1 MASSTL
7 RNFTNLALTEFI
19 EVYGD
24 IMKEKQPT
32 VAMSGEELQRQMQK
46 KIFDLATTP
55 AKKPSCQVE
64 MESADV
70 CLEPIAEE
78 SDIAGKLTL
87 KELKSNPLE
96 YTINEKNKDGVEEPV
111 TKSIDLPWLPDCIDY
126 SCGCQALKVNGGLFT
141 PCTTRPSKD
150 SNFCKV
156 CEKQELKYG
165 QISDRSNTPVPCY
178 VDPNG
183 KNEISFGTYCAK
195 RELSREMVKRLIQE
209 KYGNRLII
217 PEHYWNVDKIKAA
230 RKAIV
235 KGKTVSTSSDEV
247 SSTEGSSQDGEEPK
261 RKRGRPRKNPESN
274 EPPKPKGKRG
284 RPKKTVQAESSVVP
298 VVEQVDWMAGIAA
311 ESASSDGEHSEESN
325 EDAKAAKKAEKEA
338 AKLVKQQ
345 EAEAAKAEK
354 EAAKLA
360 KQEAAAAAKAEKEA
374 AKLVKQEAA
383 AAAKAEKEAAK
394 LAKQEAAAAAKAEKE
409 AAKLA
414 KQEAAAA
421 AKAEKEAA
429 KLAKQEAAAAAKA
442 EKEAAKLAKQE
453 AAAAAK
459 AEKETEVAEEVT
471 TNAVESQETN
481 VPTATDNQLGTPE
494 VQKAIEKMD
503 GEESDGEESDNS
515 DDEEEE
521 MTFFSWQGN
530 EYCYDDEYTLY
541 KILDGGDDFEHVGR
555 FDSETNKPVFTEDEE
570 DC

>member
-1 MASSTL
+1 
-7 RNFTNLALTEFI
+7 
-19 EVYGD
+19 
-24 IMKEKQPT
+24 MKEKQPT

-46 KIFDLATTP
+46 KIFDLASTP
-55 AKKPSCQVE
+55 AKKPSCQAA
-64 MESADV
+64 MESADI

-87 KELKSNPLE
+87 KELKSNPIH
-96 YTINEKNKDGVEEPV
+96 YKEKNKDKTEEEV
-111 TKSIDLPWLPDCIDY
+111 IKTIDLPWLPDCIDY

-156 CEKQELKYG
+156 CEKQDLKYG
-165 QISDRSNTPVPCY
+165 KISDRSTTPVPCY

-195 RELSREMVKRLIQE
+195 RELSREMVERLIQE

-230 RKAIV
+230 RKATN
-235 KGKTVSTSSDEV
+235 KGKSVSTSSDEV
-247 SSTEGSSQDGEEPK
+247 SSIESATQDGEEPK
-261 RKRGRPRKNPESN
+261 RKRGRPRKNQESN

-284 RPKKTVQAESSVVP
+284 RPKKTVQAESSVVQ

-354 EAAKLA
+354 EAAKL
-360 KQEAAAAAKAEKEA
+360 
-374 AKLVKQEAA
+374 V
-383 AAAKAEKEAAK
+383 
-394 LAKQEAAAAAKAEKE
+394 
-409 AAKLA
+409 

-503 GEESDGEESDNS
+503 GEESEGEESDNS

>member
-1 MASSTL
+1 MNHFRTSFINAFAFGKTNKRSRILSRTDRFSVMASSTL

-32 VAMSGEELQRQMQK
+32 TAMSGEELQRQMQK

-156 CEKQELKYG
+156 CEKQDLKYG
-165 QISDRSNTPVPCY
+165 KISDRSTTPVPCY

-195 RELSREMVKRLIQE
+195 RGLDRDMVIHLIQE
-209 KYGNRLII
+209 KYGNRVII

-284 RPKKTVQAESSVVP
+284 RPKKTVQEESSVVQ

-325 EDAKAAKKAEKEA
+325 EDTKVANKAEKD
-338 AKLVKQQ
+338 
-345 EAEAAKAEK
+345 
-354 EAAKLA
+354 AAKLA
-360 KQEAAAAAKAEKEA
+360 KQEAAAAK
-374 AKLVKQEAA
+374 
-383 AAAKAEKEAAK
+383 
-394 LAKQEAAAAAKAEKE
+394 
-409 AAKLA
+409 
-414 KQEAAAA
+414 
-421 AKAEKEAA
+421 
-429 KLAKQEAAAAAKA
+429 
-442 EKEAAKLAKQE
+442 
-453 AAAAAK
+453 K
-459 AEKETEVAEEVT
+459 AEKETAVAEEVT
-471 TNAVESQETN
+471 TNAVESQEMN

-555 FDSETNKPVFTEDEE
+555 FDSETNKPVFTEDED

>member
-1 MASSTL
+1 TSFINAFAFGKTNKRSRILSRTDRFSVMASSTL

-55 AKKPSCQVE
+55 AKKPSCQAA

-156 CEKQELKYG
+156 CEKQDLKYG
-165 QISDRSNTPVPCY
+165 QISDRSTTPVPCY

-195 RELSREMVKRLIQE
+195 RELSREMVERLIQE

-230 RKAIV
+230 RKATN
-235 KGKTVSTSSDEV
+235 KGKSVSTSSDEV
-247 SSTEGSSQDGEEPK
+247 SSIESATQDGEEPK

-274 EPPKPKGKRG
+274 EPPKPKGK
-284 RPKKTVQAESSVVP
+284 
-298 VVEQVDWMAGIAA
+298 
-311 ESASSDGEHSEESN
+311 
-325 EDAKAAKKAEKEA
+325 
-338 AKLVKQQ
+338 
-345 EAEAAKAEK
+345 
-354 EAAKLA
+354 
-360 KQEAAAAAKAEKEA
+360 
-374 AKLVKQEAA
+374 
-383 AAAKAEKEAAK
+383 
-394 LAKQEAAAAAKAEKE
+394 
-409 AAKLA
+409 
-414 KQEAAAA
+414 
-421 AKAEKEAA
+421 
-429 KLAKQEAAAAAKA
+429 
-442 EKEAAKLAKQE
+442 
-453 AAAAAK
+453 
-459 AEKETEVAEEVT
+459 
-471 TNAVESQETN
+471 
-481 VPTATDNQLGTPE
+481 
-494 VQKAIEKMD
+494 
-503 GEESDGEESDNS
+503 
-515 DDEEEE
+515 
-521 MTFFSWQGN
+521 
-530 EYCYDDEYTLY
+530 
-541 KILDGGDDFEHVGR
+541 
-555 FDSETNKPVFTEDEE
+555 
-570 DC
+570 

>member
-1 MASSTL
+1 MNAFCTSFINAFAFGKTNKRSRILSRTDQFSVMASSTL

-32 VAMSGEELQRQMQK
+32 TAMSGEELQRQMQK
-46 KIFDLATTP
+46 KIFDLASTP
-55 AKKPSCQVE
+55 AKKPSVE
-64 MESADV
+64 KVKTESVHA
-70 CLEPIAEE
+70 CLGTVAEE
-78 SDIAGKLTL
+78 PVITNKLTL

-111 TKSIDLPWLPDCIDY
+111 TKSIDLPWLPNCIDY
-126 SCGCQALKVNGGLFT
+126 SCGCQGLKVNGGLFT

-150 SNFCKV
+150 SKFCKG

-195 RELSREMVKRLIQE
+195 RGLDRDMVMNLIQE

-247 SSTEGSSQDGEEPK
+247 SSTEGASMDGEEPK
-261 RKRGRPRKNPESN
+261 RKRGRPRKNPVSN

-284 RPKKTVQAESSVVP
+284 RPKKTEQAQSDVVKT
-298 VVEQVDWMAGIAA
+298 VENVDWMAGIAA
-311 ESASSDGEHSEESN
+311 ETSSSDGENSEESN

-345 EAEAAKAEK
+345 EAEAK
-354 EAAKLA
+354 
-360 KQEAAAAAKAEKEA
+360 KAEKEA
-374 AKLVKQEAA
+374 AKLVKQQEAEA
-383 AAAKAEKEAAK
+383 KKAEKEAAK
-394 LAKQEAAAAAKAEKE
+394 LVKQQEAEKKKAEKE
-409 AAKLA
+409 AAVTA
-414 KQEAAAA
+414 
-421 AKAEKEAA
+421 
-429 KLAKQEAAAAAKA
+429 
-442 EKEAAKLAKQE
+442 
-453 AAAAAK
+453 
-459 AEKETEVAEEVT
+459 EVT
-471 TNAVESQETN
+471 ANSVEKAVKPAESD

-494 VQKAIEKMD
+494 VQKAIEKCSCCD
-503 GEESDGEESDNS
+503 DEDDE
-515 DDEEEE
+515 DDEEE
-521 MTFFSWQGN
+521 MSFFTWQGN
-530 EYCYDDEYTLY
+530 QYCYDDEYTLY
-541 KILDGGDDFEHVGR
+541 KILDDGEDFEHVGR
-555 FDSETNKPVFTEDEE
+555 FDCETNKPVFIKEDGEIEEEEEEE
-570 DC
+570 D

>member
-32 VAMSGEELQRQMQK
+32 TAMSGEELQRQMQK
-46 KIFDLATTP
+46 KIFDLASTP
-55 AKKPSCQVE
+55 AKKPSVE
-64 MESADV
+64 EVETESAHA
-70 CLEPIAEE
+70 CLGTIAEE
-78 SDIAGKLTL
+78 PVIANKLTL

-111 TKSIDLPWLPDCIDY
+111 TKSIDLPWLPNCIDY
-126 SCGCQALKVNGGLFT
+126 SCGCQGLKVNGGLFT

-150 SNFCKV
+150 SKFCKG

-195 RELSREMVKRLIQE
+195 RGLDRDMVMNLIQE

-247 SSTEGSSQDGEEPK
+247 SSTEGASMDGEEPK
-261 RKRGRPRKNPESN
+261 RKRGRPRKNPVSD

-284 RPKKTVQAESSVVP
+284 RPKKTEQAQSDVVKT
-298 VVEQVDWMAGIAA
+298 VENVDWMAGIAA
-311 ESASSDGEHSEESN
+311 ETSSSDGENSEESN

-345 EAEAAKAEK
+345 EADKK
-354 EAAKLA
+354 
-360 KQEAAAAAKAEKEA
+360 KAEKEA
-374 AKLVKQEAA
+374 AKLVKQKEADKK
-383 AAAKAEKEAAK
+383 KAEKEAAK
-394 LAKQEAAAAAKAEKE
+394 LVKQQEVDKKKAEKE
-409 AAKLA
+409 AAKLV
-414 KQEAAAA
+414 KQQEVEKK
-421 AKAEKEAA
+421 KAEKEAA
-429 KLAKQEAAAAAKA
+429 VTA
-442 EKEAAKLAKQE
+442 
-453 AAAAAK
+453 
-459 AEKETEVAEEVT
+459 EVT
-471 TNAVESQETN
+471 ANSVEKAVKPAESD

-494 VQKAIEKMD
+494 VQKAIEEAD
-503 GEESDGEESDNS
+503 DDESD
-515 DDEEEE
+515 DDEEE
-521 MTFFSWQGN
+521 MSFFTWQGN
-530 EYCYDDEYTLY
+530 QYCYDDEYTLY
-541 KILDGGDDFEHVGR
+541 KILDDGEDFEHVGR
-555 FDSETNKPVFTEDEE
+555 FDCETNKPVFIKEDGEIEEE
-570 DC
+570 D